1 MFNIKALNEWKNEEV
16 EGLFI
21 GLHEGEKNNSGILEE
36 IDTAL
41 GGNLKQML
49 KDNRFDG
56 KAKEIFSFH
65 TLGQIK
71 AKKVYVVGIG
81 KKSEANDE
89 QLRSVFASLSKA
101 LHAGQLQQAG
111 IILDSFS
118 NGEDDYE
125 QLSYLLG
132 EAIELTSYK
141 VADYKEKS
149 NVVEKSLEGVTLF
162 TNEEEASL
170 LEELQAGKVYGSGT
184 NLARALVNTPGNLMT
199 PTDLAQTAKDIAERH
214 GMEIDILEKED
225 MEKLGM
231 GALLAVAQGTEQPP
245 KMIVL
250 KYQGKKE
257 WNDVLAFVGKGLTF
271 DSGGIS
277 IKPSLNMHEMKMDM
291 GGAAAVLG
299 AMEIIGQMKPEANVL
314 AVIPSTENLLNGL
327 AMKPGDVI
335 TSLSGKTIE
344 VRNTDAEGRLILADG
359 VTYAKHLG
367 ADYIVDVATLTGA
380 VIIALGEYT
389 TGAVTNNEEFMEKLL
404 YSAYESGEWVW
415 RLPSFEAY
423 RKMLKTSD
431 VADLN
436 NSPGRPGGSITAG
449 LFVGEFAGDTPWVHL
464 DIAGTAWTS
473 KGTETG
479 PKGGTGAMARTLAN
493 LAEQFNPNQQ

>member
-1 MFNIKALNEWKNEEV
+1 MYNIKGLNDWKNEQV
-16 EGLFI
+16 DGLFL
-21 GLHEGEKNNSGILEE
+21 GLYEDDKQSSEVLDE
-36 IDTAL
+36 IDTAI
-41 GGNLKQML
+41 GGSLKQLL
-49 KDNRFDG
+49 KENRFNG

-65 TLGQIK
+65 TLGQLT
-71 AKKVYVVGIG
+71 AKKVYIVGVG
-81 KKSEANDE
+81 KKAEASDE
-89 QLRSVFASLSKA
+89 QFRSVFASLSKVV
-101 LHAGQLQQAG
+101 HRDQLQNTAV
-111 IILDSFS
+111 ILDSFIKDK
-118 NGEDDYE
+118 EDLD

-132 EAIELTSYK
+132 EALELTSYK
-141 VADYKEKS
+141 VANYKEKD
-149 NVVEKSLEGVTLF
+149 NQVEKQLEGVTIF
-162 TNEEEASL
+162 TNGSKDAL

-199 PTDLAQTAKDIAERH
+199 PTDLAAAAKDIAESH
-214 GMEIDILEKED
+214 GMEIDILDRED

-271 DSGGIS
+271 DAGGIS

-314 AVIPSTENLLNGL
+314 AVIPSSENLLNGL

-389 TGAVTNNEEFMEKLL
+389 TGAVTNNEELMEKLL

-415 RLPSFEAY
+415 RLPSFEPY

-464 DIAGTAWTS
+464 DIAGTAWSS

-493 LAEQFNPNQQ
+493 LAEQLNQK